1 VDRQQ
6 IEDRVYVALGSNLGD
21 RDGQLA
27 AAIAA
32 LSATDGVEVVAVS
45 PVYETDPVGP
55 PPQGAYLNATV
66 RLRSALTP
74 GALLGRL
81 LEIEAAQGRS
91 RGSTRDAPRTLDL
104 DLLFYGDQILTE
116 PDLELPHPR
125 LADRPF
131 VLEPLCDL
139 APDFVHPVL
148 QRTVENLARRVR
160 DPAAVRRHTS
170 PRWTARELG
179 VSLCINSTVSK

>member
-1 VDRQQ
+1 VDLQQ
-6 IEDRVYVALGSNLGD
+6 TDEPVYVALGSNLGD
-21 RDGQLA
+21 RDRQLA

-32 LSATDGVEVVAVS
+32 LSATDGIEVVAVS

-55 PPQGAYLNATV
+55 PPQDAYLNAAV
-66 RLRSALTP
+66 RLRTALTP
-74 GALLGRL
+74 GALLRRL
-81 LEIEAAQGRS
+81 LEIEAMQGRS

-104 DLLFYGDQILTE
+104 DLLFYGDRILLE

-139 APDFVHPVL
+139 APDFIHPVL
-148 QRTVENLARRVR
+148 GVSVENLARRVR
-160 DPAAVRRHTS
+160 DSAAVRRHTS
-170 PRWTARELG
+170 ASGSAREFGIPLR
-179 VSLCINSTVSK
+179 VNSTVKK